1 MKDIIEKLIEF
12 GVKYKVLPSIDF
24 KPEPGRMW
32 IRVSFSYKDKRISHL
47 FYYVPVGD
55 GTVDNFRT
63 YNQYFDEEIKIM
75 LEKLEEE
82 GDADADRD

>member
-1 MKDIIEKLIEF
+1 MKEIIEKLIELVMKH
-12 GVKYKVLPSIDF
+12 GALPSIDF
-24 KPEPGRMW
+24 KSEPGCMW
-32 IRVSFSYKDKRISHL
+32 IRVSFSRKDKRISHL

-82 GDADADRD
+82 D